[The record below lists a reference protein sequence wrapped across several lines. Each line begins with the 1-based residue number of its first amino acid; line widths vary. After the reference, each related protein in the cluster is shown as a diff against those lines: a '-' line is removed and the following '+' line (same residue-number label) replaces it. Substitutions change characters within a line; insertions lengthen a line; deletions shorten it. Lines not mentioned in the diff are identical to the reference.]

1 MKNAQAS
8 SIKRRKIT
16 RSLRTF
22 RKIHRTTGIFLFL
35 VMIMVGAT
43 GLLLGW
49 KKNSSGKIH
58 PSTYKG
64 TSTDLSQWLPMD
76 TLQSIAFSA
85 LKEEKGND
93 INLEIQRIDA
103 RPNKGTVK
111 FIFSNHYNGVQVDA
125 STGDILKV
133 TRRNSDIIENLHD
146 GSILDRVLGTK
157 GEIIKLVF
165 TTISGLSL
173 ILFSVSGFWL
183 WYGPKLVRKNRN

>member
-1 MKNAQAS
+1 MKNAAANS
-8 SIKRRKIT
+8 TKRHKIT
-16 RSLRTF
+16 RSLRLF

-35 VMIMVGAT
+35 VMMLVGAT

-49 KKNSSGKIH
+49 KKNSFGKIH

-64 TSTDLSQWLPMD
+64 SSTDLSEWLPMD
-76 TLQSIAFSA
+76 TLQLIAFTA
-85 LKEEKGND
+85 LKKEKGDD
-93 INLEIQRIDA
+93 INLDIQRIDA

-111 FIFSNHYNGVQVDA
+111 FIFSDHYNGVQVDA
-125 STGDILKV
+125 STGDILKI

-146 GSILDRVLGTK
+146 GSLLDRLLGTK
-157 GEIIKLVF
+157 GEVIKLVF
-165 TTISGLSL
+165 TSISGLSL